1 MNKHSIF
8 ETRAR
13 PQHRRGHLHE
23 LDAERP
29 RHRQVGESVDYQ
41 AELPPLLRLRLT
53 ERYVNTPRL
62 SLLRLGDGQ
71 FEHAVIQIGLDFG
84 AV

>member
-29 RHRQVGESVDYQ
+29 RHRQVGESGDHQ
-41 AELPPLLRLRLT
+41 AERSPLPKLRST
-53 ERYVNTPRL
+53 ERYINTSRL
-62 SLLRLGDGQ
+62 GLLRLGDSKL
-71 FEHAVIQIGLDFG
+71 EHAVI
-84 AV
+84 